1 MNGSEEKDGE
11 LKKKVF
17 FLLRLLLG
25 LWIGQDGDGV
35 SGSGLAGR
43 PQAVMARR
51 RFHPFGI
58 LSNGLGHTQYRC
70 WVRAAWGG
78 SPDF

>member
-11 LKKKVF
+11 LKKRGF

-43 PQAVMARR
+43 PQGGDGRR